1 MTVAQHLL
9 PDPIGKVHWDHIYKN
24 LSNTASLRL
33 SDVSRP
39 YRRQRITEQFT
50 KKFGT
55 SRHYGRP
62 CNIRISVPHL
72 LIFNR

>member
-33 SDVSRP
+33 SDVRLASI
-39 YRRQRITEQFT
+39 QETED
-50 KKFGT
+50 
-55 SRHYGRP
+55 H
-62 CNIRISVPHL
+62 
-72 LIFNR
+72 